1 MSFRPGS
8 KSDFV
13 LDFARYF
20 LRLSE
25 KNAIPER
32 NKQSNDRLT
41 IHNIAEW
48 DRYCLLEQAIRQD
61 QPKRNIQIMP
71 GMKASSEAPRDGE
84 SHSQRNQTHFPKST
98 ERNHNCTG
106 KEETNN
112 RRSWGHSKR
121 EVTKSVSQSASYKAC
136 TKHETNFTRDLEKD
150 FSGLEKTR
158 KLVSSHTKDWERKE
172 GRTWRRL
179 EK

>member
-48 DRYCLLEQAIRQD
+48 DR
-61 QPKRNIQIMP
+61 
-71 GMKASSEAPRDGE
+71 
-84 SHSQRNQTHFPKST
+84 
-98 ERNHNCTG
+98 
-106 KEETNN
+106 
-112 RRSWGHSKR
+112 
-121 EVTKSVSQSASYKAC
+121 
-136 TKHETNFTRDLEKD
+136 
-150 FSGLEKTR
+150 
-158 KLVSSHTKDWERKE
+158 
-172 GRTWRRL
+172 
-179 EK
+179 